1 MLFAQTSS
9 QLMRMHTIKR

>member
-1 MLFAQTSS
+1 MLIAQTSS